1 VEGAPWIA
9 LLAVTVVGV
18 AAFLLGL
25 RAGRRQSPSLPQDY
39 YRGLDHL
46 LNDRLDRAVESFARL
61 AAQDGDAIE
70 IQWALGA
77 LFRRRGEFDRAIALH
92 ERLAADAAV
101 PALRERARMEL
112 AQDYLAAG
120 LMDRAARLLH
130 ELAASSAQHA
140 AATLKLMQLHE
151 TERDWSEALR
161 AYDDLP
167 APLRAERG
175 NQAAQYLCELTE
187 QALVEGDVARVNALL
202 QQALRHDSRC
212 ARAAFLRARVAE
224 RDGAYDAAVAHYI
237 DAIAA
242 LPDLLVEVSRRLHQ
256 WPAASAAVALRQLR
270 SALESRGGLSPRQL
284 DLCLGATAAR
294 AGDEVGAYRCSHCGM
309 PSARWFWRC
318 PGCRSWS
325 TLVLAA
331 LGPRRP
337 RPQSIA
343 R

>member
-1 VEGAPWIA
+1 MEGAAWVA
-9 LLAVTVVGV
+9 LLAVTVVGG
-18 AAFLLGL
+18 AAFLLGR
-25 RAGRRQSPSLPQDY
+25 RAGRRQSPPLPQDY

-46 LNDRLDRAVESFARL
+46 LNDRLDRAVDSFSRL

-70 IQWALGA
+70 IQWALGT

-101 PALRERARMEL
+101 PAMRERARMEL
-112 AQDYLAAG
+112 AQDYLSAG

-130 ELAASSAQHA
+130 ELAASPAQHA

-151 TERDWSEALR
+151 IEGDWSEALR
-161 AYDDLP
+161 AYEDLP

-175 NQAAQYLCELTE
+175 SQAAQYLCELAE
-187 QALVEGDVARVNALL
+187 HALVESDVARVEALL
-202 QQALRHDSRC
+202 QQALRHEARC
-212 ARAAFLRARVAE
+212 TRAVFLRARVAE
-224 RDGAYDAAVAHYI
+224 RNGAHDAAVAHYI
-237 DAIAA
+237 EAIAA
-242 LPDLLVEVSRRLHQ
+242 SPDLLVEVSRRLHG
-256 WPAASAAVALRQLR
+256 WPAARAAPALRQLR

-284 DLCLGATAAR
+284 DLCLGAPAAR
-294 AGDEVGAYRCSHCGM
+294 AGDEAGAYSCSDCGM